1 MSVSKDGMTVTVKMA
16 DNSVCPIVTRNGS
29 KPFADND
36 CWTPAL
42 TAAKWLL
49 TLYAIRD
56 TDGLDPKN
64 L

>member
-1 MSVSKDGMTVTVKMA
+1 MA
-16 DNSVCPIVTRNGS
+16 DNSVWKVAFPDWYPFRSPIVTRNGS
-29 KPFADND
+29 RPFTAND

-56 TDGLDPKN
+56 ADGLDPKN